1 MKSNSASQYQLLLTT
16 KTDFIFKTWKVCKNF
31 KYPKIAKVTKNN
43 YSAVARSGV
52 QWNTRPFLPPP
63 PTLPWGASQY
73 KMVGIKT
80 ILIIDLK
87 YHLNMKIISGNLI
100 TAHAMLAYIGEG
112 IPQSLSSLPPLTCKR
127 ACR

>member
-1 MKSNSASQYQLLLTT
+1 MKV
-16 KTDFIFKTWKVCKNF
+16 I
-31 KYPKIAKVTKNN
+31 KYN

-80 ILIIDLK
+80 IVIIDLK
-87 YHLNMKIISGNLI
+87 YHLKSTSPYKKSSFEM
-100 TAHAMLAYIGEG
+100 TARHQVSPKVFILD
-112 IPQSLSSLPPLTCKR
+112 TWNFN
-127 ACR
+127 